1 MLVVKKILKN
11 LVKISTAIIIFISL
25 AFLFICN
32 ALYSFSFSTES
43 CFSKEKAADF
53 LKSQEPSFKSASAS
67 KNKKIDFL
75 EEGRKDIYIKSKDD
89 LQLHAVYKENPKS
102 QNKTVIVCHGY
113 FGNFKSAQQYA
124 KGFYNLGYSVLCP
137 DLRAHGESEGNLIG
151 MGYLEKDDILLWID
165 EILKINPN
173 ARIVL
178 FGVSMGGATVLMAG
192 GEKDI
197 KDNVKAIIS
206 DCAYSSVYDE
216 VDYIIKNITPLKS
229 SALTRGMSF
238 ISLMR
243 SGFSFKSAS
252 PLESVK
258 KCKVPILFIHGNSD
272 NFVPFSML
280 NELYENAECEKQ
292 KLIIKNASH
301 GACVNKDPKLYWD
314 TIDNFLKD
322 HIEKS

>member
-25 AFLFICN
+25 TFLFICN

-67 KNKKIDFL
+67 KNKKIEFL
-75 EEGRKDIYIKSKDD
+75 EQDKTDIFIKSNDNLK
-89 LQLHAVYKENPKS
+89 LHAVYKKNPKS
-102 QNKTVIVCHGY
+102 KNRTVIVCHGY
-113 FGNFKSAQQYA
+113 FGSFKSAQKYA
-124 KGFYNLGYSVLCP
+124 KGFYELGYNVLCP
-137 DLRAHGESEGNLIG
+137 DLRAHGESEGKVIS

-165 EILKINPN
+165 KILGTNPN
-173 ARIVL
+173 EEIIL

-197 KDNVKAIIS
+197 KSNVKAIIS

-238 ISLMR
+238 VSLIR
-243 SGFSFKSAS
+243 SGFSFSSAS

-258 KCKVPILFIHGNSD
+258 KCKVPILFIHGDSD

-280 NELYENAECEKQ
+280 DELYENAECEKQ
-292 KLIIKNASH
+292 KLIIKEASH
-301 GACVNKDPKLYWD
+301 GVCVNKNSKLYWD
-314 TIDNFLKD
+314 TIDKFLKE
-322 HIEKS
+322 HTEKS